1 MSSFL
6 YFKLLGYSGVFIC
19 GASPYWI
26 FLTGRG
32 ELRTHS
38 MVIDGEVLS
47 FAPFNNVN
55 CPQGFLYFNKKVIT
69 ELLNYRLYTFLNYSL
84 N

>member
-1 MSSFL
+1 MEIGSLQFSPL
-6 YFKLLGYSGVFIC
+6 ISGYNGVFVC

-26 FLTGRG
+26 FLTKRG

-38 MVIDGEVLS
+38 MVIDGEVTS

-55 CPQGFLYFNKKVIT
+55 CPEGFLYFNRKVT
-69 ELLNYRLYTFLNYSL
+69 GVQ
-84 N
+84 